1 MGGGK
6 NSAPPPPDYTPVAEA
21 SKESAAISAEV
32 AREQLSWAREQY
44 FLDRDVSDS
53 VIEAAL
59 RRLDQ
64 TDAQAAADRARY
76 EDIFQP
82 LEDDLAWEAREY
94 ANPER
99 QEFEAGRAQ
108 ADVSQQFEMA
118 RTAAQDR
125 LESYGIDPS
134 QTRAGALDV
143 STRMQEAAARASAG
157 NQARQ
162 QVEATGRAL
171 RSEAI
176 NIGKGY
182 PAQIQG
188 SYNTATQSGN
198 SGVNAG
204 IATTATG
211 ANTMGTGAQWQGLSN
226 QAVGTWG
233 NVLNMGYN
241 NALDAY
247 KAENSANQSSGIGSM
262 LGLVG
267 GIGAKLIGLADG
279 GAVPAGEEH
288 MGVPV
293 DDDLSPSGGAAV
305 DDVPARLNA
314 GEFVMPKEA
323 VEWIGQKQLYQ
334 MIGKAK
340 QERQALPVDV
350 GAGPK
355 ERTAPPERPV
365 VNTALPV

>member
-1 MGGGK
+1 MGGK
-6 NSAPPPPDYTPVAEA
+6 SEAPPPPDYTPIANA
-21 SKESAAISAEV
+21 SKEAAAISAEV
-32 AREQLSWAREQY
+32 AQQQLAWAKEQY

-59 RRLDQ
+59 GRLDQ
-64 TDAQAAADRARY
+64 TDAQAQADRARY

-99 QEFEAGRAQ
+99 MESEAGKAQ

-143 STRMQEAAARASAG
+143 STRMQEAAARAGAG

-162 QVEATGRAL
+162 QVENTGRAL
-171 RSEAI
+171 REQAI
-176 NIGKGY
+176 NVGKGY

-188 SYNTATQSGN
+188 AYNTATQSGN
-198 SGVNAG
+198 AGVNAG
-204 IATTATG
+204 IATTSTG
-211 ANTMGTGAQWQGLSN
+211 AGAMGNPTQWQGQSTAAL
-226 QAVGTWG
+226 GTWG
-233 NVLNMGYN
+233 NALNMGYE
-241 NALDAY
+241 NALGAY
-247 KAENSANQSSGIGSM
+247 KAEQSSSSGVGSI

-267 GIGAKLIGLADG
+267 GIGTKLLGFEDG
-279 GAVPAGEEH
+279 GAVPMDGAPHQGI
-288 MGVPV
+288 PV
-293 DDDLSPSGGAAV
+293 DEGMSPSRGAAI

-323 VEWIGQKQLYQ
+323 VEWIGHKQLYQ

-340 QERQALPVDV
+340 QEAGALPAEV
-350 GAGPK
+350 GAGPDV
-355 ERTAPPERPV
+355 RMAPAQAPQLNTA
-365 VNTALPV
+365 ALPV